1 MQTPK
6 PPSDADKFAP
16 ELQKLTTRFN
26 ERRQT
31 VFTAYQK
38 APKADQMKV
47 YTDGMARLNKELAPQ
62 FLALA
67 NKAKGTV
74 SGLRARLQFMTMAEG
89 PGTKPDALL
98 RIAQDIVR
106 IEGKNPDMARAV
118 SQLGFLRYQL
128 RQPAEQQKL
137 ISLFLDIERITPYP
151 GVKAQAMFARGQ
163 ILYDAR
169 KKPEAL
175 ALMKQTVAKFPT
187 TSAAAEA
194 KRTIFELEN
203 LQIGMVAPDVTGK
216 DETDTAFKLSEYRGK
231 VVVLDFW
238 GFW

>member
-6 PPSDADKFAP
+6 SPPAGADKFAP

-26 ERRQT
+26 EGRQA

-38 APKADQMKV
+38 APEANQMKV
-47 YTDGMARLNKELAPQ
+47 YTDGMARLNRELGPQ

-67 NKAKGTV
+67 NKARGTV
-74 SGLRARLQFMTMAEG
+74 TGLRARMQHLNMAEDA
-89 PGTKPDALL
+89 KPQVILQL
-98 RIAQDIVR
+98 AQDVVR
-106 IEGKNPDMARAV
+106 IEGKNPDMARAIT
-118 SQLGFLRYQL
+118 QLGFLRYQL

-137 ISLFLDIERITPYP
+137 ITLLLDAERITPYP
-151 GVKAQAMFARGQ
+151 GVKAQAMYQRGQ
-163 ILYDAR
+163 LLYDAR

-175 ALMKQTVAKFPT
+175 ALMKQTVGKYPT
-187 TSAAAEA
+187 TTAAADA

-203 LQIGMVAPDVTGK
+203 LQIGMVAPEMTGK
-216 DETDTAFKLSEYRGK
+216 DETDTPFKLTDYRGK